1 MSKLLLID
9 DEEPIRKVLGLYL
22 RSKGYEV
29 ITAADGEEGM
39 ELFQRERPSIVLTDI
54 KMPGIDGVEVLKRIK
69 KISPE
74 TQVIMITGHGDIDLA
89 IQSLQLEASDFI
101 NKPVDNKA
109 LLVALRRA
117 EDRLETKE
125 ILSATHEYI
134 KRAEKLIAISDISA
148 KIAHEIRTPLT
159 LIGGFADRLRKK
171 ASLRAQE
178 ERYAGVIIDEVS
190 RLENFINDILLFS
203 GEIVLD
209 KKELHINKLI
219 ADVVLLFEED
229 MKEQGITI
237 HTFFDEKVPVVMQD
251 KKSLEEVFI
260 NLIVNACH
268 SMKGGGELTLRTE
281 YRQADNNSNIIR
293 ITISDTGKGIPDTIL
308 NKVFDPFFTTKTI
321 GSGLGLTVV
330 KEILRRHNATISI
343 DSSINSGTTVTID
356 AVV

>member
-22 RSKGYEV
+22 RSRGYEV
-29 ITAADGEEGM
+29 FTAADGNEGL
-39 ELFQRERPSIVLTDI
+39 EVFQREKPSIVLTDI
-54 KMPGIDGVEVLKRIK
+54 KMPGMDGIEVLKKIK
-69 KISPE
+69 KISPQ
-74 TQVIMITGHGDIDLA
+74 TQVIMITGHGDMDIA

-101 NKPVDNKA
+101 TKPVDNKA
-109 LLVALRRA
+109 LLVSLRRA
-117 EDRLETKE
+117 EERLETQE
-125 ILSATHEYI
+125 ILNATHEYM

-171 ASLRAQE
+171 ASLRAAE
-178 ERYAGVIIDEVS
+178 EKYAGVIIDEVG

-219 ADVVLLFEED
+219 ADVVLLFEKE
-229 MKEQGITI
+229 MNEQGIKVRTL
-237 HTFFDEKVPVVMQD
+237 FDEQVPVIMQD

-260 NLIVNACH
+260 NLIVNGCH
-268 SMKGGGELTLRTE
+268 AMKGGGTLTLRTE
-281 YRQADNNSNIIR
+281 HVQAESGSIIR
-293 ITISDTGKGIPDTIL
+293 ITINDTGEGIPGTII
-308 NKVFDPFFTTKTI
+308 NKVFDPFFTTKTV

-330 KEILRRHNATISI
+330 KEILRRHNATIRIESEI
-343 DSSINSGTTVTID
+343 RKGTTVTIEIG
-356 AVV
+356 V